1 GTPLT
6 IVAPYTYADLFNADG
21 TPAVQYVQS
30 ADVMYLTHPRFPQ
43 QKLSHFSLTN
53 WTLVPMPFKDG
64 PWLAENDNESN
75 TMTVSALTGA
85 ITINAQLGGTFDPNC
100 VG

>member
-1 GTPLT
+1 VRSQTESYVLELSGPYIRFWFGGALVEQFPGVPLKV
-6 IVAPYTYADLFNADG
+6 VAPYEYTDLFNADG

-30 ADVMYLTHPRFPQ
+30 ADVMILTHPRFPQ

-64 PWLAENDNESN
+64 P
-75 TMTVSALTGA
+75 
-85 ITINAQLGGTFDPNC
+85 
-100 VG
+100 